1 MMNNSEIDLLSL
13 AAALWRNILLIA
25 LAAVVA
31 GAATLTYTYLNV
43 TPVYQ
48 STASLFVNDNA
59 INLGGS
65 TYALTGNS
73 KMVGT
78 YMYLMQ
84 SRTTMEEVAKEAGV
98 NLSAA
103 QIGEMVS
110 AKAVTD
116 TSAFEVTVTSPDPAQ
131 AELIANAFARVLPDR
146 IAEIVN
152 GTTVRVVDYAVISS
166 HHSGPNYLMNTA
178 VGGAVGAALAACVII
193 VLTMLQDQKQAAV
206 ANVDELRQLY
216 PDVMV
221 LAMIPDVRQRQSR
234 YSSYKNGYY
243 GGNYGEYYGSLV
255 NAKEKKHG

>member
-1 MMNNSEIDLLSL
+1 MNNNSEIDLLSL

-31 GAATLTYTYLNV
+31 GAAALTYTYLNI

-48 STASLFVNDNA
+48 STASLFVNDNT

-65 TYALTGNS
+65 TYALYGNS
-73 KMVGT
+73 RMVGT
-78 YMYLMQ
+78 YMYLMK

-98 NLSAA
+98 NLSAS
-103 QIGEMVS
+103 QIRNMVS
-110 AKAVTD
+110 AKSVEETA
-116 TSAFEVTVTSPDPAQ
+116 AFEVTVTSTDPAQ
-131 AELIANAFARVLPDR
+131 AELIANAFAKVLPDR

-152 GTTVRVVDYAVISS
+152 GTTVRVVDYAVIAS
-166 HHSGPNYLMNTA
+166 HHSGPNYTKNTA
-178 VGGAVGAALAACVII
+178 MGAAAGAVLAACIVI
-193 VLTMLQDQKQAAV
+193 VLTMLQDKQQAAV
-206 ANVDELRQLY
+206 ANVDELRLLY

-221 LAMIPDVRQRQSR
+221 LAMIPDVRQHQSR

>member
-1 MMNNSEIDLLSL
+1 MNNSEIDLLGL
-13 AAALWRNILLIA
+13 VAALWRNILLIA

-43 TPVYQ
+43 TPVYE
-48 STASLFVNDNA
+48 STASLFVNDNS
-59 INLGGS
+59 ISLGGS
-65 TYALTGNS
+65 NYTLYGNS
-73 KMVGT
+73 RMVGT
-78 YMYLMQ
+78 YMYLMR

-103 QIGEMVS
+103 QLRGMVS
-110 AKAVTD
+110 ARSVEETA
-116 TSAFEVTVTSPDPAQ
+116 AFEVTVTSPDPAQ
-131 AELIANAFARVLPDR
+131 AELIANAFAKVLPDR

-152 GTTVRVVDYAVISS
+152 GTTVRVVDYAVIAS
-166 HHSGPNYLMNTA
+166 HHSGPNYVNNTIKGA
-178 VGGAVGAALAACVII
+178 AVGAVLAACAVIG
-193 VLTMLQDQKQAAV
+193 LTMLQDKRKSAI

-221 LAMIPDVRQRQSR
+221 LAMIPDVRQHQSR
-234 YSSYKNGYY
+234 YGSYKNGYY